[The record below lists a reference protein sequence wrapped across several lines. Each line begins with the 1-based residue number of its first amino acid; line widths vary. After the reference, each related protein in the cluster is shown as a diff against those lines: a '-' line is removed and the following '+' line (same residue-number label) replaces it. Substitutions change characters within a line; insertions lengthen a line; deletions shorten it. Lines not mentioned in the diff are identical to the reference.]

1 MRSWRPVRGQ
11 PRRRCSTSSELLMMC
26 KTIIMIGCFGSHR
39 SMGRARHIMESEVM
53 LPGNLKSAFRIK
65 VRGIITV

>member
-1 MRSWRPVRGQ
+1 
-11 PRRRCSTSSELLMMC
+11 
-26 KTIIMIGCFGSHR
+26 MIGCFGSHR
-39 SMGRARHIMESEVM
+39 SMGRARHIMESDVM

>member
-11 PRRRCSTSSELLMMC
+11 SRKRCSTSSQLFMMC
-26 KTIIMIGCFGSHR
+26 KVILMIGCFGSHR
-39 SMGRARHIMESEVM
+39 SMGRARHIMESDVM

-65 VRGIITV
+65 VRGITTI